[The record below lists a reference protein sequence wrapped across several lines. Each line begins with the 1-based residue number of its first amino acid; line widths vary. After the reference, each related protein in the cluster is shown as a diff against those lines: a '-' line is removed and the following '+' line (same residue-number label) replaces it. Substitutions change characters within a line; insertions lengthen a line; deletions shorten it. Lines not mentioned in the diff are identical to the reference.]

1 LKFLGTVTQEVKH
14 SPEKPQ
20 RTSCDGVDDP
30 SILTSQLCNTKK
42 SFRYKKFNQVR
53 ISEIHSFCPREYAL
67 GFLTDTAAKSF
78 VDFPLQQ
85 VFDLGTALHFWY
97 QNYSKVFQDSL
108 CGYWYCVACSTKK
121 ETKYRLNEDG
131 SIYFGKRPS
140 IYLKRPCEH
149 CGASSN
155 ATFYSE
161 YMFRLVSPY
170 RVVGKLDG
178 VLEKDGVYRFADF
191 KSFDKK
197 NDFPLSKDVAQLSA
211 YAHFYQYI
219 PEKDKLPVPIDT
231 SISYLIYISKNF
243 SYREPLLTY
252 PVQPSKKAINKILER
267 VSQFTN
273 AAETGEL
280 PPPFETC
287 VRSDWATGKAKNCS
301 MRDFC
306 KEKYNECRDN

>member
-30 SILTSQLCNTKK
+30 SILTSQLANTKK

-85 VFDLGTALHFWY
+85 VFDLGTALHWY
-97 QNYSKVFQDSL
+97 MQNRSKVFKDSL
-108 CGYWYCVACSTKK
+108 VGYWVCKACRNYRVNENGTK
-121 ETKYRLNEDG
+121 
-131 SIYFGKRPS
+131 YFGKRPQ
-140 IYLKRPCEH
+140 KHCEH
-149 CGASSN
+149 CN
-155 ATFYSE
+155 AYPDVSEYEE
-161 YMFRLVSPY
+161 YMFRLTKPY
-170 RVVGKLDG
+170 RVVGKLDA
-178 VLEKDGVYRFADF
+178 VIEKDGVYRFADF
-191 KSFDKK
+191 KSFAKK
-197 NDFPLSKDVAQLSA
+197 DDFPLSKDVAQLSA

-219 PEKDKLPVPIDT
+219 PKKDKLPVPIDT

-252 PVQPSKKAINKILER
+252 PIRPSEKAINKILER

-306 KEKYNECRDN
+306 KERYNGS